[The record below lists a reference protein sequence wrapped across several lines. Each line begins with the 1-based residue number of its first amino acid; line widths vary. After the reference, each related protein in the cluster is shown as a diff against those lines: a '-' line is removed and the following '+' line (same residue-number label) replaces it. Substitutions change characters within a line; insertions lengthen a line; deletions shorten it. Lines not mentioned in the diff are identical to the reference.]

1 MCVCKAY
8 SYSFAAHEKHCRGTE
23 EPFLHC
29 RKGVV
34 VVWQSLFC
42 GAEKALPDCETGF
55 MRGRQSV
62 EKQSVMCKWLSNRV
76 LAYVLK
82 TPEFA
87 TNRIVV
93 SHGGILVKLTLV
105 G

>member
-8 SYSFAAHEKHCRGTE
+8 SYSFSAHEKHCRGTE

-29 RKGVV
+29 RNCVV

-55 MRGRQSV
+55 MR
-62 EKQSVMCKWLSNRV
+62 
-76 LAYVLK
+76 
-82 TPEFA
+82 
-87 TNRIVV
+87 
-93 SHGGILVKLTLV
+93 
-105 G
+105 

>member
-62 EKQSVMCKWLSNRV
+62 EKQSVGCKRLSNRV

-82 TPEFA
+82 TWEFA
-87 TNRIVV
+87 TDRIAVR
-93 SHGGILVKLTLV
+93 HGGILVKLTLV